1 MGLES
6 YIFYTTG
13 ENSDF
18 STQAKWQKQFQERQG
33 EKVIMRTIDSVNDFK
48 KAWDRIG
55 VDDNGYTVTVNK
67 VIIYSHSNGRSLI
80 LLDGSEDDA
89 LSVNGKNKK
98 GNKIG
103 NLSTLYYKNINELH
117 LLGCNTGN
125 LDLYWD
131 NGNNVASVM
140 SKRVSGVTYAYD
152 GNVSFGKSS
161 AKPWDKDIGL
171 SSRLSTRQRSF
182 NRIASAHNREW
193 RTPMGKIKHYQGEYK
208 LYGYYPNTR
217 LSQ

>member
-1 MGLES
+1 MYCENNPVGFVDPLGLES

-117 LLGCNTGN
+117 LLGCTTGN
-125 LDLYWD
+125 LEL
-131 NGNNVASVM
+131 
-140 SKRVSGVTYAYD
+140 
-152 GNVSFGKSS
+152 
-161 AKPWDKDIGL
+161 
-171 SSRLSTRQRSF
+171 
-182 NRIASAHNREW
+182 
-193 RTPMGKIKHYQGEYK
+193 
-208 LYGYYPNTR
+208 
-217 LSQ
+217 

>member
-1 MGLES
+1 MYCENNPVGFVDPLGLES

-103 NLSTLYYKNINELH
+103 NLST
-117 LLGCNTGN
+117 
-125 LDLYWD
+125 
-131 NGNNVASVM
+131 
-140 SKRVSGVTYAYD
+140 
-152 GNVSFGKSS
+152 
-161 AKPWDKDIGL
+161 
-171 SSRLSTRQRSF
+171 
-182 NRIASAHNREW
+182 
-193 RTPMGKIKHYQGEYK
+193 
-208 LYGYYPNTR
+208 
-217 LSQ
+217 